1 MPSKMLAKY
10 EQKNYDYIYDLLTFK
25 YHFIHNSETTFIT
38 LLNIFLSTTH
48 HFLLFALIFIFEHS
62 VFFNLMQLDDN
73 NIGTYQ
79 Q

>member
-38 LLNIFLSTTH
+38 ILNLFLSATIFFVRIDF
-48 HFLLFALIFIFEHS
+48 HFR
-62 VFFNLMQLDDN
+62 
-73 NIGTYQ
+73 T
-79 Q
+79 